1 MPLINI
7 IVKLIFVFLLKTR
20 RGFIKEH
27 LNSLFRNTLGYKRS
41 LHGSDMPCEAL
52 YHWPAMQAFSRPS
65 MLNQTVITNKSKS
78 VQAPEGESA
87 KTRP

>member
-7 IVKLIFVFLLKTR
+7 ILKLIFLLRTR

-52 YHWPAMQAFSRPS
+52 YHWPAMQAFSWPS

-78 VQAPEGESA
+78 VQAPEGENA